1 MFYDTFEALCRGK
14 KVAPSAVARKLGMS
28 TSAPGR
34 WKGGS
39 LPDLDTA
46 QKIADYFGVTI
57 DYLVADHPAP
67 LSYVGGSINGHNVVA
82 GTTGGQ
88 ISINSSSDLNASE
101 LELLRIFRGLDMRG
115 QTAVLSAAYDHE
127 ELQKRRKEENRS

>member
-1 MFYDTFEALCRGK
+1 MFFDTFEALCRGK

-28 TSAPGR
+28 PSAPGR

-57 DYLVADHPAP
+57 DYLVADHPTP
-67 LSYVGGSINGHNVVA
+67 VSYVGGNINGHNVVA

-88 ISINSSSDLNASE
+88 ISINSSTDLSEPE

-115 QTAVLSAAYDHE
+115 RTAVLSCAYQQE
-127 ELQKRRKEENRS
+127 ELQKK